1 MQVRELFEKA
11 VVFNAARVV
20 EEVRVS
26 REVHEREE
34 VIEDKLRRKEVDV
47 QRMAVS
53 QEREC
58 AFATG
63 QYMELTGSHED
74 KLGVRSLDRLKK
86 KADQDQGDMGGL
98 QSGRPAQV
106 SWTAEAGLTLP
117 GPKQGLSPCTWLIFC
132 PHPVE

>member
-1 MQVRELFEKA
+1 MLCQPLVRAQLPHLGSIAPCAGCGRGLAGGPPSPAQAHELSAFKLGTTEVRVLFEKA
-11 VVFNAARVV
+11 VVSNAARVV

-63 QYMELTGSHED
+63 Q
-74 KLGVRSLDRLKK
+74 
-86 KADQDQGDMGGL
+86 
-98 QSGRPAQV
+98 
-106 SWTAEAGLTLP
+106 
-117 GPKQGLSPCTWLIFC
+117 
-132 PHPVE
+132 

>member
-1 MQVRELFEKA
+1 MRVLFDKA
-11 VVFNAARVV
+11 VVSNAARVV

-63 QYMELTGSHED
+63 Q
-74 KLGVRSLDRLKK
+74 
-86 KADQDQGDMGGL
+86 
-98 QSGRPAQV
+98 
-106 SWTAEAGLTLP
+106 
-117 GPKQGLSPCTWLIFC
+117 
-132 PHPVE
+132 